1 MIHQAKKKIN
11 PASQTNLPGKI
22 IKKEQKTLHAARN
35 SKI

>member
-1 MIHQAKKKIN
+1 MIQQPQKKNN